1 MREGHHLIKRVVETL
16 DLGGDD
22 DLFAHDSVAAKSQP
36 DQAKAR
42 APEPA
47 RAPELSFGD
56 ALRHMLG
63 STTAGSSG

>member
-22 DLFAHDSVAAKSQP
+22 DLFAHDSVAAESQP
-36 DQAKAR
+36 ERGRTK
-42 APEPA
+42 APEPV

-56 ALRHMLG
+56 ALRHLLG
-63 STTAGSSG
+63 STTAGRSG